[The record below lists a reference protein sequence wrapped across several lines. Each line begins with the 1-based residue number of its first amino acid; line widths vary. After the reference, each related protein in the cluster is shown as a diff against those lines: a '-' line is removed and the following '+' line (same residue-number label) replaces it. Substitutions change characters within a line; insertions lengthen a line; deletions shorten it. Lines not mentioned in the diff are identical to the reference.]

1 MKFLCRITHR
11 YCGRYLPTIQTE
23 LKEQS
28 GSLRK
33 MTSATSSSSS
43 SSSKGSEKSSKL
55 DVVNPS
61 PEGTMFT
68 SALLKPLYITAAYL
82 FLLRTMAQ
90 NLYKATD
97 TSPYSDP
104 FKEVW
109 WSGPIFFSIAY
120 LAVIYFG
127 TRYMKDR
134 EPFENLRPYIFT
146 YNLYQCVLN
155 IWCVGAVI
163 HEVYTNPMFT
173 GIWGNLPE
181 ETPRAFRISF
191 LVWVHY
197 NNKYVELLDTL
208 FMILRKKNRQIS
220 FLHCYHHI
228 LLIWAWFLVCKV
240 DASGD
245 SYFGATVNSFIHII
259 MYGYYTLA
267 LVGIPC
273 PWKKWITKCQM
284 IQFVVCL
291 SHSCYAVY
299 NGNAK
304 IILPLA
310 QAFVMINMLV
320 LFGAFYQKEYSGK
333 LRHGGKEEGEVSK
346 KTK

>member
-1 MKFLCRITHR
+1 MTAIKKQTTSPNNSPN
-11 YCGRYLPTIQTE
+11 GTSTPTT
-23 LKEQS
+23 
-28 GSLRK
+28 
-33 MTSATSSSSS
+33 ASSSTSTTTPTPS
-43 SSSKGSEKSSKL
+43 NKSKL
-55 DVVNPS
+55 DVVSSTTGNES
-61 PEGTMFT
+61 DDNLFGT
-68 SALLKPLYITAAYL
+68 ALLKPLYITAAYL

-90 NLYKATD
+90 NLYHAKDAV
-97 TSPYSDP
+97 PYTDP

-120 LAVIYFG
+120 LLMIYFG
-127 TRYMKDR
+127 TTYMRDR
-134 EPFENLRPYIFT
+134 EPFHNLKPYIFT
-146 YNLYQCVLN
+146 YNLYQCILN

-163 HEVYTNPMFT
+163 HEVYTNSMFT
-173 GIWGNLPE
+173 GIWGNYPE

-259 MYGYYTLA
+259 MYGYYAMA
-267 LVGIPC
+267 LIGIPC

-284 IQFVVCL
+284 IQFMICF
-291 SHSCYAVY
+291 SHSCYAIY
-299 NGNAK
+299 SGNAK

-310 QAFVMINMLV
+310 QAFVMVNMLV
-320 LFGAFYQKEYSGK
+320 LFGAFYKNEYSKEGK
-333 LRHGGKEEGEVSK
+333 LRSGIQKDGNNNEKNIK
-346 KTK
+346 IQ

>member
-1 MKFLCRITHR
+1 
-11 YCGRYLPTIQTE
+11 
-23 LKEQS
+23 
-28 GSLRK
+28 
-33 MTSATSSSSS
+33 MTSDTKDKHNSTSTSSSSS
-43 SSSKGSEKSSKL
+43 SNSKEKSL
-55 DVVNPS
+55 DIVDKKES
-61 PEGTMFT
+61 LFT
-68 SALLKPLYITAAYL
+68 SALLKPMYITAAYL
-82 FLLRTMAQ
+82 FLLRYMAQ
-90 NLYKATD
+90 TLYKATENQ
-97 TSPYSDP
+97 PYSDP

-109 WSGPIFFSIAY
+109 WSGPIFFSILY
-120 LAVIYFG
+120 LGMIYFG
-127 TRYMKDR
+127 KIYMHNR
-134 EPFENLRPYIFT
+134 EPFHDLKPYIFT

-155 IWCVGAVI
+155 IWCVAAVI
-163 HEVYTNPMFT
+163 HEVYTNPMFKN
-173 GIWGNLPE
+173 IWGNYPE
-181 ETPRAFRISF
+181 ESPRAFRISF

-267 LVGIPC
+267 LLGISC

-284 IQFVVCL
+284 IQFCVCF
-291 SHSCYAVY
+291 SHSCFVVY
-299 NGNAK
+299 NGNAN

-310 QAFVMINMLV
+310 QAFVMVNMLV
-320 LFGAFYQKEYSGK
+320 LFGAFYHQEYS
-333 LRHGGKEEGEVSK
+333 K
-346 KTK
+346 KKNHEHHEHHDKHTHENKKIQ